1 MKKKSDKNFFFL
13 ILFSW
18 LSLLLS
24 INSKPE
30 EIIYFGDGFVN
41 SINAIRIIT
50 PFIVTIFLS
59 LYIFLNIKFFYI
71 KKLPLIFFVW
81 LFYFLLQGMGFF
93 LGINEFTSY
102 ISSLYLLIFSI
113 TVLEIIYLIKKKKT
127 NFRISYLMLLLVIVL
142 ACVFF
147 LYFFYYL
154 NSTNI
159 FVIQDRFDLYY
170 LIDPD
175 SYFMNQTGP
184 RVTGLS
190 RTGSI
195 VAIFLL
201 IIFFYK
207 NLKNNIKILVLLSLT
222 ILSFLVWYMQSR
234 GTILCYYFSILFII
248 FFIKKIDLK
257 KKIFFVS
264 LLIILPIASNYLYF
278 NFSKKNLELEKNE
291 TGPGIQKN
299 SGPGIQKKSEP
310 RIIENKT
317 DSGRF
322 FLWSELL
329 KSYDFKN
336 IFGYGPQADRLLLK
350 GETNNLG
357 ITYGNNASNG
367 FIYAFICGGYLGLLC
382 YILINI
388 QILIFIYKC
397 VIINKIFIKNEQI
410 YIKLSIAYLLFF
422 FIRQF
427 FENSFSLFSIDYL
440 IVIISCF
447 IAEEFLK
454 KNYK

>member
-1 MKKKSDKNFFFL
+1 MTKKVSNKMSFFF

-30 EIIYFGDGFVN
+30 EIIYFGEGFVN
-41 SINAIRIIT
+41 SINAIRITT

-59 LYIFLNIKFFYI
+59 LYIFLNIKFIYL

-81 LFYFLLQGMGFF
+81 LFYFLSQGIGFF
-93 LGINEFTSY
+93 LEINEFTSY

-113 TVLEIIYLIKKKKT
+113 TVLEIIYLIKKKTT
-127 NFRISYLMLLLVIVL
+127 NFKINYLMLILVIIL
-142 ACVFF
+142 ACAFI

-154 NSTNI
+154 NSTKI
-159 FVIQDRFDLYY
+159 FFIQNRFDLYY

-184 RVTGLS
+184 RITGLS
-190 RTGSI
+190 RTCAI

-234 GTILCYYFSILFII
+234 GTILCYYSSILFII

-257 KKIFFVS
+257 KKLFFFS
-264 LLIILPIASNYLYF
+264 LLVILPIASNYFYF
-278 NFSKKNLELEKNE
+278 NVHQKILENVHQKILEKEKILNQNE
-291 TGPGIQKN
+291 
-299 SGPGIQKKSEP
+299 SSP

-329 KSYDFKN
+329 KSYDFKK

-350 GETNNLG
+350 GETNTLG

-367 FIYAFICGGYLGLLC
+367 FIYAFICGGYFALLC

-397 VIINKIFIKNEQI
+397 VIINKIFIKNEKI
-410 YIKLSIAYLLFF
+410 YIKLSITYLLFF

-454 KNYK
+454 KNHK

>member
-1 MKKKSDKNFFFL
+1 MKKKISDKMFFFL

-30 EIIYFGDGFVN
+30 EIIYFGDGFFN
-41 SINAIRIIT
+41 SINAIRIAT

-59 LYIFLNIKFFYI
+59 LYIFSNIKFLYL

-81 LFYFLLQGMGFF
+81 LLYFLLQGMGFV
-93 LGINEFTSY
+93 LEINEFTSY

-113 TVLEIIYLIKKKKT
+113 TVLEIIYLIKKKTT
-127 NFRISYLMLLLVIVL
+127 NFRINYLMLVLVIVL

-184 RVTGLS
+184 RITGLS
-190 RTGSI
+190 RTCSI

-207 NLKNNIKILVLLSLT
+207 NFKNNIKILVLLSLT

-248 FFIKKIDLK
+248 FFIKKIYLK
-257 KKIFFVS
+257 KKLFFVS
-264 LLIILPIASNYLYF
+264 LLIILPIASNYFYF
-278 NFSKKNLELEKNE
+278 NVSKKNLELEKEKISNQNE
-291 TGPGIQKN
+291 SRQVIQEN
-299 SGPGIQKKSEP
+299 SRP

-329 KSYDFKN
+329 KSYDFKKV
-336 IFGYGPQADRLLLK
+336 FGYGPQADRLLLK
-350 GETNNLG
+350 GETNSLG

-454 KNYK
+454 KNHK

>member
-184 RVTGLS
+184 RITGLS
-190 RTGSI
+190 RTCSI

-207 NLKNNIKILVLLSLT
+207 NFKNNIKILVLLSLT

-257 KKIFFVS
+257 KKLFFVS
-264 LLIILPIASNYLYF
+264 LLIILPIASNYFYF
-278 NFSKKNLELEKNE
+278 NVLKKNLELEKEKISNQNE
-291 TGPGIQKN
+291 SRQVIQEN
-299 SGPGIQKKSEP
+299 SRP

-329 KSYDFKN
+329 KSYDFKKV
-336 IFGYGPQADRLLLK
+336 FGYGPQADRLLLK
-350 GETNNLG
+350 GETNSLG

-427 FENSFSLFSIDYL
+427 LENSFSLFSIDYL

-454 KNYK
+454 KNHK